1 MAPPS
6 SRPKSPF
13 PSLWISLLLLALGT
27 THHRTTASPEPAAL
41 APRPPPPAHL
51 NPNLLPPHL
60 RQNQHPAAPLPEAIA
75 AFRFNAPQQETVH
88 KTQGVEDDVDDGFEL
103 SPLVLA
109 VTVDGQ
115 VHALNRDTGQWKW
128 TLHDD
133 GGLAAGR
140 RTRNR
145 SDKAYGGPLV
155 RSVSRRKKP
164 ATAGGASAGSGRA
177 NETGVVPAEPDED
190 DDNDETYIIE
200 PSGSGD
206 IYVYSRST
214 GGLDKLPLSMQE
226 LVALSP
232 FRFPG
237 HESRMFSASKHT
249 RFVGVDLRTG
259 RLVGVFGSNAGW
271 CEWDE
276 TDELTGAKALDCEED
291 IEQRPEDLLYMARTE
306 YELSIYDTTS
316 ALPLQVLSYTTYTS
330 STLPQP
336 LTSSTGGAPY
346 PSQSTWTRTPDSLYH
361 QPMPDGALVCFRA
374 GQSGV
379 HWSLDFE
386 APVVSVFDV
395 VVPPPSEPGDA
406 RQHPIMF
413 EQPHPLLVPDL
424 PLDFAVLQQEPAA
437 AFVGRIDAAGE
448 AGQGERGEKRSELF
462 AMSRDRFPLV
472 PFAQMAEAAKQNV
485 NVPAAGLGGE
495 EGKEDDSD
503 GRKWHEAPDRCRGT
517 DCIIGRHRL
526 RNPPPP
532 SPVHLDATLDPP
544 PSSSS
549 ERLLIEAPPSSSD
562 DPSPSSPHAHP
573 AGTPNR
579 RSPHYPGS
587 STLLA
592 SLYKSTARELRAL
605 GPQEAGGGK
614 FTFGVLLLVLAAW
627 IWTKGRGKKEGAAA
641 SGQKVRFVDKGRKG
655 DKARS
660 RRSSGE
666 ESVEDGS
673 LPATPPDEQPLS
685 GVLSAKQQAQAMA
698 AASAKGHRKAGSTG
712 SSAKGKGG
720 LAPLTKQDGL
730 RRRSPSTPPTPTSLG
745 FSLAHP
751 PAQNGTSAASSPAR
765 TRSSSLSLAPPL
777 PIVPSQKELPPLPPS
792 ALDGED
798 PDDLD
803 PSSSSSPP
811 TLSRDSGFD
820 DGAESDSPPA
830 SGGGDVDVATPP
842 RKRNRRRRGA
852 KKKKPKDPG
861 LEDELVGAALGVGG
875 GEGEKDSMLEGI
887 TLSERETRDEDDDS
901 SSPPLG
907 RSGGS
912 AQVGLSGQGVDGEAV
927 GAEAPLSTG
936 ITRGETP
943 RKGKLDEQLVG
954 GLAVSETII
963 GYGSHGTVVLRG
975 EFQGRAVAVKR
986 LLKDFVTIAAHEVNL
1001 LQESDDHPHVIRY
1014 FCKEQRE
1021 TFLYIALELCPASLF
1036 DLIDQPAAFPELV
1049 GQLDPKKA
1057 LKQITSGLRHLHSLK
1072 IVHRDIKPQNILV
1085 STAKRGR
1092 GQGGLRML
1100 ISDFGLCK
1108 KLDVDESSFQQTVNH
1123 AAGSFGYRAPEVLRG
1138 LVDPNEA
1145 ANGGAGPMSSIGSGG
1160 SNTTVAGSSSNS
1172 GSTDPSMRLTRSID
1186 VFSLGCIF
1194 YYVLTRGE
1202 HPFGGRYEREMN
1214 ILQGKVSLERLD
1226 GLGEEAVEVQDL
1238 ITRMVATDPRER
1250 PAADNVLL
1258 HPFFW
1263 NSQKRLLFI
1272 CDASDRFEIMERDP
1286 PSPTL
1291 VTLERRARE
1300 IVGDDWSKALD
1311 RTLLDNLGK
1320 YRKYD
1325 GASVRDLL
1333 RVLRN
1338 KKHHYQDLPET
1349 VRRNLGDLPG
1359 GFLSYFTTRFPH
1371 LLLHVYDT
1379 VATHLSD
1386 EAMFASTFRIPEDET

>member
-6 SRPKSPF
+6 SRSRAPF
-13 PSLWISLLLLALGT
+13 PSILISLLLLALGT
-27 THHRTTASPEPAAL
+27 AHHRTAASPEPAAL
-41 APRPPPPAHL
+41 APRPPRPDHL

-60 RQNQHPAAPLPEAIA
+60 RQKPAPAPLPEAIA
-75 AFRFNAPQQETVH
+75 AFRFNAPPREPAQKPEETA
-88 KTQGVEDDVDDGFEL
+88 EEVDDGFEL

-109 VTVDGQ
+109 VSVDGQ

-133 GGLAAGR
+133 GGAATGRKDGR
-140 RTRNR
+140 RVRNP

-164 ATAGGASAGSGRA
+164 AGGASAGGAGRA
-177 NETGVVPAEPDED
+177 DETGVVPVDADD

-276 TDELTGAKALDCEED
+276 TDELTGGRDLDCEED
-291 IEQRPEDLLYMARTE
+291 IDKRPEDLLYMARTE

-336 LTSSTGGAPY
+336 LTSNNGAPY
-346 PSQSTWTRTPDSLYH
+346 PSQTTWTRTPDSLYH

-374 GQSGV
+374 GQPGV
-379 HWSLDFE
+379 HWSLDFDT
-386 APVVSVFDV
+386 PVVSVFDV

-437 AFVGRIDAAGE
+437 AFVGRIAAPSEKG
-448 AGQGERGEKRSELF
+448 GEKRDELF

-485 NVPAAGLGGE
+485 NVPAAGLGE
-495 EGKEDDSD
+495 DVKEGGDD
-503 GRKWHEAPDRCRGT
+503 GWTEAPELCRGV

-532 SPVHLDATLDPP
+532 SPVHLDATIDPP
-544 PSSSS
+544 PSS
-549 ERLLIEAPPSSSD
+549 EPLLIDARPSSD

-579 RSPHYPGS
+579 RTPHYPGS

-614 FTFGVLLLVLAAW
+614 FTFGVLLLVVAAW
-627 IWTKGRGKKEGAAA
+627 FWTKSKGKKAPASAAQGGKVKFAAKQKGKNGAAN
-641 SGQKVRFVDKGRKG
+641 GG
-655 DKARS
+655 RS
-660 RRSSGE
+660 RRSSAEDSLE
-666 ESVEDGS
+666 EEEE
-673 LPATPPDEQPLS
+673 LPATPTDEQDLRLAPARQEA
-685 GVLSAKQQAQAMA
+685 G
-698 AASAKGHRKAGSTG
+698 KGHRKAGSTG
-712 SSAKGKGG
+712 GGGGRGKGASAG
-720 LAPLTKQDGL
+720 GGKQAGDGV

-745 FSLAHP
+745 VTLTQP
-751 PAQNGTSAASSPAR
+751 PLNGTSASSSPAR
-765 TRSSSLSLAPPL
+765 TRSSSLSLAPAL
-777 PIVPSQKELPPLPPS
+777 PIVSPLKELPPLPPS
-792 ALDGED
+792 ADDADDVD
-798 PDDLD
+798 PASL
-803 PSSSSSPP
+803 SSSAAHSVTSSPP
-811 TLSRDSGFD
+811 VARDGFD
-820 DGAESDSPPA
+820 DGADSDSPPTGA
-830 SGGGDVDVATPP
+830 GGDISTPP

-852 KKKKPKDPG
+852 KKKKQKDPSATS
-861 LEDELVGAALGVGG
+861 LDEEFGAALGEG
-875 GEGEKDSMLEGI
+875 GEGEKDAALERI
-887 TLSERETRDEDDDS
+887 TLSERETRDEDDS
-901 SSPPLG
+901 PSPP
-907 RSGGS
+907 STGGES
-912 AQVGLSGQGVDGEAV
+912 AQVDADGKGVDGESVA
-927 GAEAPLSTG
+927 AEAPAS
-936 ITRGETP
+936 IAVVAGETP
-943 RKGKLDEQLVG
+943 RTAKLDEQLVG

-1036 DLIDQPAAFPELV
+1036 DLIDQPAAFPDLV

-1145 ANGGAGPMSSIGSGG
+1145 ANGGAGPMSPSASIGSGG
-1160 SNTTVAGSSSNS
+1160 STNTLAGSSNG

-1238 ITRMVATDPRER
+1238 IARMVATDPRER

-1263 NSQKRLLFI
+1263 NAQKRLLFI

-1286 PSPTL
+1286 PTPTL
-1291 VTLERRARE
+1291 VTLERRSRD

-1359 GFLSYFTTRFPH
+1359 GFLSYFTARFPH

-1386 EAMFASTFRIPEDET
+1386 EAMFASTFRIPEDDA